1 MLIKEL
7 ADATDTTVRTVRYYH
22 QEGLLPVPRG
32 RPRNYSFEHLVRLT
46 RIRHLVDSGVPLAK
60 VKLLIG
66 SERVDIQAELEATKD
81 AIDAHIAKLL
91 EQRERITQLQQRPDN
106 QAPSAIP
113 LPQRVNT
120 LYRLLLERA
129 DSERLRRTIK
139 REQQVVE
146 VLAHLG
152 ILDQFEALWPVDP
165 SEDYLDVAL
174 RMFESFEHIDELS
187 PQEAEAQMDGLIKE
201 HVAASGFDPAD
212 IPSLLEK
219 FLARP
224 QALQLITWAYPHPNQ
239 KMFVRKFLTRYLEGT
254 HERHH
259 D

>member
-7 ADATDTTVRTVRYYH
+7 ADAADTTVRTVRYYH

-32 RPRNYSFEHLVRLT
+32 RPRDYSFAHLVRLT
-46 RIRHLVDSGVPLAK
+46 RVRHLVDSGVPLAK

-66 SERVDIQAELEATKD
+66 SKPVDIQAELEATKE
-81 AIDAHIAKLL
+81 AIDTHIAKLL
-91 EQRERITQLQQRPDN
+91 EQRERITQLQHRPDN
-106 QAPSAIP
+106 LAPSAVP

-120 LYRLLLERA
+120 LYHQLLERT
-129 DSERLRRTIK
+129 DSETLRRTIK

-146 VLAHLG
+146 VLSHLG

-165 SEDYLDVAL
+165 SEDYLNVAL
-174 RMFESFEHIDELS
+174 RVFSSFEHIAELS
-187 PQEAEAQMDGLIKE
+187 PAEAEAQMDALIQE
-201 HVAASGFDPAD
+201 HVAVSDFDPVD
-212 IPSLLEK
+212 IPPVLER

-224 QALQLITWAYPHPNQ
+224 QALRVLDWAYPHPNQ
-239 KMFVRKFLTRYLEGT
+239 KLFIRKFLTRYLEGN

>member
-7 ADATDTTVRTVRYYH
+7 AEAADTTVRTVRYYH

-32 RPRNYSFEHLVRLT
+32 RPRNYTFEHLVRLT
-46 RIRHLVDSGVPLAK
+46 RIRHLVDSGVPLSK

-66 SERVDIQAELEATKD
+66 TERVNIQAELEATKE
-81 AIDAHIAKLL
+81 AIDAQIAKLL
-91 EQRERITQLQQRPDN
+91 EQRERITQLQQRPHT
-106 QAPSAIP
+106 QARSAIP
-113 LPQRVNT
+113 LPQRVNQMY
-120 LYRLLLERA
+120 LRLLERA
-129 DSERLRRTIK
+129 DSESLRRSIK
-139 REQQVVE
+139 RELQVVE

-152 ILDQFEALWPVDP
+152 ILDQFESLWPSAP
-165 SEDYLDVAL
+165 SDDYLDVAL
-174 RMFESFEHIDELS
+174 RMFESFDHIAELT
-187 PQEAEAQMDGLIKE
+187 PEDAEAQMDALIKE
-201 HVAASGFDPAD
+201 HVAASGFDHAE
-212 IPSLLEK
+212 IPRLLEK

-239 KMFVRKFLTRYLEGT
+239 KLFVRKFLTRYLEGP